1 MNGSSL
7 QAHEICCTHQAHV
20 GPLLPPPLR
29 AARSSAQALVCYP
42 LDFRSPPR
50 IGSVAPIAMLCTA
63 LPALVGLMLFG
74 WHAPSRGGVKHA
86 PLGVVPSFGVLPQ
99 YFDCLASCRNC
110 RERERER
117 GRHRVRRVLCS
128 ALHPVWASVK
138 AVEWERERGWQSVS
152 QPTPRGA
159 GGLVTGVAPA
169 TSLSFGSAAAPAAGL
184 SFGGAGTGGGFG
196 GGAGLNAFGSTPAA
210 AASQAAAAGAT
221 AVGVPPPAGLGG
233 AGKAGV
239 SVGATTEVSR
249 ILQDWHQDLETHART
264 YMTRCPRAHTTH
276 TGDIEH

>member
-1 MNGSSL
+1 MLLFVRCACVVSHLCIRSNMKVCSVPGSQRATSLNLRSGLVEISPRCRPWWIHLNGSSL

-117 GRHRVRRVLCS
+117 E
-128 ALHPVWASVK
+128 AD
-138 AVEWERERGWQSVS
+138 
-152 QPTPRGA
+152 
-159 GGLVTGVAPA
+159 TGC
-169 TSLSFGSAAAPAAGL
+169 
-184 SFGGAGTGGGFG
+184 
-196 GGAGLNAFGSTPAA
+196 
-210 AASQAAAAGAT
+210 AASCAQPCTQSGP
-221 AVGVPPPAGLGG
+221 V
-233 AGKAGV
+233 
-239 SVGATTEVSR
+239 
-249 ILQDWHQDLETHART
+249 
-264 YMTRCPRAHTTH
+264 
-276 TGDIEH
+276 